1 MDSEAT
7 KREIKALEDR
17 RYQAMIAKDANTLD
31 QLLGDGLVYT
41 HSYGGADTKATY
53 MEGVRSKKWNY
64 QSVERPS
71 ESIQVYGDA
80 AVVTGHVKINIL
92 VDGQPKLLNSRFTN
106 VWVKGAKGW
115 QMVCWQSTP
124 IQQS

>member
-64 QSVERPS
+64 QLVERPS
-71 ESIQVYGDA
+71 ESIQVYGDS

-124 IQQS
+124 IQA